1 MGGRELGGV
10 LFNSETVKN
19 LEMLRFLPRALAE
32 VLATF
37 GDSVLVLFCVS
48 VTFIGDL
55 TVICA

>member
-19 LEMLRFLPRALAE
+19 LEMLRFFQRSLAE

-37 GDSVLVLFCVS
+37 GDSVLVFFCVS